1 MKIITIIGKEKV
13 GKTTIFR
20 QISKK
25 YSQTKKY
32 KKISPTVN
40 YVEEE
45 IKIEDNYY
53 KLIDTPS
60 FIFSPKNEI
69 EIGIRKQT
77 DVLLKD
83 SNLICWVVDKVD
95 EESFLLRKYLKKF
108 EVPQILIF
116 NKEDLINS
124 EEKLYS
130 YQSLGSQY
138 SSVISALKER
148 GFDELI
154 NQIISLVPSS
164 SKSDF
169 SKDEVNELKLVIF
182 GPPNSGKSTLMNY
195 LLKANRSL
203 ATPIAGTTQEPV
215 ISNWNWKKINFE
227 LIDTAGITKDEK
239 LKETVWRNCNFAWA
253 VIDATLPLTKQILQ
267 IINLAEKHNKP
278 LIIVINKCDLVEEK
292 ESLKEEVRK
301 RLKSL
306 GYVPIIYISALK
318 GKGVFSLLKN
328 LEKILEQSQ
337 KKFSKKELSET
348 VEKMVIN
355 NSPKYF
361 NGKKLK
367 IYFVKQEVG
376 LIQTFIFFV
385 NNPQH
390 SHFSYQR
397 YMTNYFRKTLGLE
410 SLPIKIILKKSE

>member
-1 MKIITIIGKEKV
+1 MKKIVIIGKEKV
-13 GKTTIFR
+13 GKTILFR
-20 QISKK
+20 QITKK
-25 YSQTKKY
+25 YSQSKVNLKP
-32 KKISPTVN
+32 SPLVN
-40 YVEEE
+40 HVEET
-45 IKIEDNYY
+45 IKIEDNSY

-60 FIFSPKNEI
+60 LIISPKNEI
-69 EIGIRKQT
+69 EKGIKENIEN
-77 DVLLKD
+77 LLKTSD
-83 SNLICWVVDKVD
+83 LVCWVIDEVD
-95 EESFLLRKYLKKF
+95 EESFSVKKYLKKF
-108 EVPQILIF
+108 KVPQILIF
-116 NKEDLINS
+116 NKTDLINS

-130 YQSLGSQY
+130 YQSLCPQY
-138 SSVISALKER
+138 FFSISALKEK
-148 GFDELI
+148 GLDKLI
-154 NQIISLVPSS
+154 NQITILLPSPS
-164 SKSDF
+164 IPDIK
-169 SKDEVNELKLVIF
+169 KEENELKLVIF

-215 ISNWNWKKINFE
+215 ISDWNWRKIDFE
-227 LIDTAGITKDEK
+227 LIDTAGITKEQR
-239 LKETVWRNCNFAWA
+239 LKESVWKNCNLAWA

-267 IINLAEKHNKP
+267 IIHLGEKHNKP

-318 GKGVFSLLKN
+318 GEGINSLLKN
-328 LEKILEQSQ
+328 LGKILEQSQ
-337 KKFSKKELSET
+337 RKFSKRELSET

-355 NSPKYF
+355 NPPKYF

-376 LIQTFIFFV
+376 LVQQFIFFV

-397 YMTNYFRKTLGLE
+397 YIANYLRKNLKLE
-410 SLPIKIILKKSE
+410 NLPLKIILKKSE